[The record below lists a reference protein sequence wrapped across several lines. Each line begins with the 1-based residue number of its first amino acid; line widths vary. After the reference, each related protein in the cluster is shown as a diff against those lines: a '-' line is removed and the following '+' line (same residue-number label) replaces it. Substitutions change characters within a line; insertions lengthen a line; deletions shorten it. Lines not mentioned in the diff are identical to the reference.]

1 MQNSIIVNEWIILN
15 DMVDITSNQQ
25 NGLQFILIIKYFFN
39 YGQYSTCQVPSQYI
53 FKNIEK

>member
-25 NGLQFILIIKYFFN
+25 NGLQFILIIKIMVGIPLVKFLAN
-39 YGQYSTCQVPSQYI
+39 TSLKTLKSS
-53 FKNIEK
+53 